1 MAKATYLRVPTIAN
15 GARWHLFVRVEAGD
29 RWSHAVGRFFNRWF
43 PDRSVVRDRKRGY
56 AYLTATPTNAEMCDY
71 MSFVKQVWFE
81 DFAWGSIL
89 GKLTDLGPD
98 RLNLQ
103 INDRMPLT
111 ENEAVELFRRLVPR
125 TAAVLPGDLDYL
137 VQQDQVVVL
146 RTTPMACLVLILEDG
161 QFWFAILTK
170 NTEVT

>member
-1 MAKATYLRVPTIAN
+1 MAKATYLSVPTIAN
-15 GARWHLFVRVEAGD
+15 GAKWHLYVRVEAGD
-29 RWSHAVGRFFNRWF
+29 TWSYAVGRFFNRWF

-56 AYLTATPTNAEMCDY
+56 AYLTVKPTNAELCDY
-71 MSFVKQVWFE
+71 MSFVGQVWFE
-81 DFAWGSIL
+81 DFARGSIL
-89 GKLTDLGPD
+89 GNLSDLGPD
-98 RLNLQ
+98 RLNLKV
-103 INDRMPLT
+103 NDRMPLT
-111 ENEAVELFRRLVPR
+111 KDEAVGLFRSLVPL